1 MKKLKDMYASSKKR
15 KKIVTSLSLEMK
27 QFLDQYCQ
35 DGNDKGVV
43 IVDEFCQM
51 FSCQKEEVRWL
62 ILNYIK
68 TFENSV
74 ERSVQH
80 MFSNDY
86 SREEART
93 ELRLHFNLSQKRADE
108 FLMHI
113 YGPDTTTELADWKL
127 YSCDMCACN
136 GCKQGCYCLECARN
150 PEAMPFHT
158 DYWREMCDETDVQKD
173 IDEEKTNEH

>member
-1 MKKLKDMYASSKKR
+1 MKNLKNMFASSR
-15 KKIVTSLSLEMK
+15 KKKVTSLTLEMK

-35 DGNDKGVV
+35 DGDDKGVV
-43 IVDEFCQM
+43 IVDEFCQI

-80 MFSNDY
+80 MYNNDY

-93 ELRLHFNLSQKRADE
+93 ELRLHFDLSQSRVEE
-108 FLMHI
+108 FLSAV
-113 YGPDTTTELADWKL
+113 YGPEEGHNYSAWKEFC
-127 YSCDMCACN
+127 CDMCACN
-136 GCKQGCYCLECARN
+136 SCKQGCYCLECARN
-150 PEAMPFHT
+150 PEVMPFHT